1 MSLGFLLDFR
11 ITSGP
16 FDQDTV
22 KSDKCLQDEELKKL
36 LASSISKK
44 KKKHKKKVC
53 TYSVC
58 TLHCCQLSFCTVCV
72 HVTVISCH
80 SVQCMYTSLLSAVI
94 LYSICTLHC
103 CKLSFCKVYT
113 HAHNYYPAVIL
124 AATFHRGKQTR
135 RKKMP
140 IEVIRCIQLLM
151 IILFHF
157 NNYSQIRITFGNCS
171 ELIRKTTQSI
181 DVTIVTCIRTRTS
194 THACNRS
201 YNLWLYESYLSC
213 MCVQW
218 RLVHPNM
225 LVLPGRCSIYT
236 ICLLRSNTLVSM
248 TNTRMVKD

>member
-44 KKKHKKKVC
+44 KKKHKKKV
-53 TYSVC
+53 
-58 TLHCCQLSFCTVCV
+58 FTVCV
-72 HVTVISCH
+72 HFTVVSCH
-80 SVQCMYTSLLSAVI
+80 SVQCKHTHTTII
-94 LYSICTLHC
+94 L
-103 CKLSFCKVYT
+103 LSFCTVYT

-194 THACNRS
+194 TYIIDPITYC
-201 YNLWLYESYLSC
+201 C
-213 MCVQW
+213 MN
-218 RLVHPNM
+218 P
-225 LVLPGRCSIYT
+225 I
-236 ICLLRSNTLVSM
+236 
-248 TNTRMVKD
+248 

>member
-1 MSLGFLLDFR
+1 MCTCHCYQLSFSTVYVHFTVVGYHSVQCVHMSLLSAFIL
-11 ITSGP
+11 
-16 FDQDTV
+16 
-22 KSDKCLQDEELKKL
+22 
-36 LASSISKK
+36 
-44 KKKHKKKVC
+44 
-53 TYSVC
+53 YSVC
-58 TLHCCQLSFCTVCV
+58 TLH
-72 HVTVISCH
+72 
-80 SVQCMYTSLLSAVI
+80 Y
-94 LYSICTLHC
+94 
-103 CKLSFCKVYT
+103 CKLSFCTVYT

-171 ELIRKTTQSI
+171 ELIRKSTQSI

-194 THACNRS
+194 TYNRS

-225 LVLPGRCSIYT
+225 LVLPGRCSIQ
-236 ICLLRSNTLVSM
+236 
-248 TNTRMVKD
+248 